1 MTAEKQRLTEGLSL
15 FTVVLSIPG
24 ALVWMRTK
32 TVRVAG
38 CCGFVIANGI
48 RLTCVCWG
56 LKAWGGP
63 GQQTVMV
70 VDQKKLR
77 CLSTHYQGTNNLLL
91 DIDIIVL

>member
-38 CCGFVIANGI
+38 CRGFVIANGI
-48 RLTCVCWG
+48 RLTCVLG
-56 LKAWGGP
+56 PEGMGGSR
-63 GQQTVMV
+63 TTNRMV

>member
-48 RLTCVCWG
+48 RLTCVLG
-56 LKAWGGP
+56 PKGMGGSRTTNHDGGRP
-63 GQQTVMV
+63 K
-70 VDQKKLR
+70 KKLR

>member
-38 CCGFVIANGI
+38 CRGFVIANGI
-48 RLTCVCWG
+48 RLTCVLG
-56 LKAWGGP
+56 PEGMGGSRTTNHDGGRP
-63 GQQTVMV
+63 KKTTVFIYS
-70 VDQKKLR
+70 
-77 CLSTHYQGTNNLLL
+77 LSRNK
-91 DIDIIVL
+91 